1 MPNTRQA
8 RVAEQ
13 IQQIVARVIHTK
25 LKDPRLGMVTV
36 TDVRVTGDLQHAT
49 VFYTVFSEQDA
60 ARTAR
65 ALESAKGL
73 IRSTVGKSIGLRL
86 TPTIEFE
93 VDHVPEQSRTIE
105 DALAAARAHDAEVRR
120 LAEGADFAGAAD
132 PYKKPHVAE
141 SLAPVATSEYAENA
155 VDDAAA

>member
-1 MPNTRQA
+1 MPNTREA

-13 IQQIVARVIHTK
+13 IQQIVARMITTK

-36 TDVRVTGDLQHAT
+36 TDVRVSGDLQHAT
-49 VFYTVFSEQDA
+49 VYYTVLGSEQDA

-73 IRSTVGKSIGLRL
+73 IRSAVGKGVGLRL

-93 VDHVPEQSRTIE
+93 LDRIPEHSRSIE
-105 DALAAARAHDAEVRR
+105 DALIAARAHDARVRTM
-120 LAEGADFAGAAD
+120 AQGAAFAGEAD
-132 PYKKPHVAE
+132 PYKKPRETDA
-141 SLAPVATSEYAENA
+141 SDTDGYAS
-155 VDDAAA
+155 DTDGYDG